1 MHIKGK
7 RSVSSR
13 RWLDRQMNDPFVLKS
28 KKEGYR
34 ARSAFKLLEIDEK
47 YHILQNSRY
56 AVDLGAAPGGWSQ
69 VISQKIDRKECGIK
83 KIVSV
88 DLLDFLPL
96 PHVSQIKGD
105 FSDLNVQKKIL
116 EYLGTKPDLI
126 VSDMAPSTTGNRQ
139 IDHLK
144 IMGLL
149 DEVLLFVDNNLCQ
162 GGNFAAKIFQGGGE
176 REYMELLKKK
186 FQKALFFKPKSSR
199 SESVEMFVVAIGKK

>member
-1 MHIKGK
+1 MCAVVNHCLEFAFAFQFAEE
-7 RSVSSR
+7 VATDDDECYASR
-13 RWLDRQMNDPFVLKS
+13 TYVL
-28 KKEGYR
+28 
-34 ARSAFKLLEIDEK
+34 LCTTIDESVFA
-47 YHILQNSRY
+47 YIDWTPPPGRT
-56 AVDLGAAPGGWSQ
+56 APGSGA
-69 VISQKIDRKECGIK
+69 GHLGP
-83 KIVSV
+83 V